1 MSERLSIIIPKK
13 LKSRLDVLK
22 DRMHL
27 DQSSLIR
34 NLLNVAIEEKE
45 IEFAIQ
51 EYQKGRITLGEAVL
65 LANTDYWTL
74 LDILHDR
81 GIPANI
87 DIEDQLKEIQQVKEK
102 KYQKFMN

>member
-13 LKSRLDVLK
+13 LKSRLDILK
-22 DRMHL
+22 KRTHL

-34 NLLNVAIEEKE
+34 SLLIGAVEEKE

-51 EYQKGRITLGEAVL
+51 EFQKGRITLGEAVL
-65 LANTDYWTL
+65 LSNIAYWTL

-87 DIEDQLKEIQQVKEK
+87 DIEDHIKEIQEIKTKE
-102 KYQKFMN
+102 YRKFMD